1 MTLGYAD
8 SSATMAPASTER
20 LWSKRNLLMAV
31 AVGFAAFVFYNFVL
45 YNYYYGDP
53 AHYQRYYDSL
63 IGRDVIWALQ
73 SQRDYLGSSELIYP
87 IIAWIGSNAFIERY
101 VLMAAI
107 DGAMY
112 AILFNVLRMY
122 RCSPIFIALC
132 LTNFYVVVLATS
144 AERLKF
150 AYICF
155 FLALMA
161 AGRIKLL
168 WMALA
173 PLAHFQSLITHGSVF
188 IWHFFAHLSARV
200 KVAVGVTAA
209 VGAMV
214 LLYFFYD
221 ALLGKFAAYQGR
233 GGLLDILSGMALVG
247 IALAIFQNRMRV
259 FITFAPLIA
268 LTFVLGSDRMNMV
281 TFTTFIYICLV
292 ENKTSHPA
300 VLLIMGYFSVKSVE
314 FIDNVLKYGNG
325 FV

>member
-8 SSATMAPASTER
+8 RTATMAPASAEK
-20 LWSKRNLLMAV
+20 LWSKRNMLMAA
-31 AVGFAAFVFYNFVL
+31 AVGVAAFIFYDFVL

-53 AHYQRYYDSL
+53 AHYQKYYESL
-63 IGRDVIWALQ
+63 IGRDVIWALR

-87 IIAWIGSNAFIERY
+87 IVAWVGSNAFIERY
-101 VLMAAI
+101 VFMAVI

-112 AILFNVLRMY
+112 AFLFNVLRVNQ
-122 RCSPIFIALC
+122 CHPIFIALC

-150 AYICF
+150 AYIF
-155 FLALMA
+155 LFLALMT

-173 PLAHFQSLITHGSVF
+173 PLAHFQSLITHGSIFV
-188 IWHFFAHLSARV
+188 WHFFAHLSARV
-200 KVAVGVTAA
+200 KVAIGVSATI
-209 VGAMV
+209 GAMA
-214 LLYFFYD
+214 LLYFFYG
-221 ALLGKFAAYQGR
+221 ALLDKFAAYQGR
-233 GGLLDILSGMALVG
+233 GGLVDILSGMALVG

-259 FITFAPLIA
+259 FMTFAPLIA

-281 TFTTFIYICLV
+281 TFTSFLYICLI
-292 ENKTSHPA
+292 EKKTNHPA
-300 VLLIMGYFSVKSVE
+300 VLLVMVYFSIKAIE